1 MLVAQFSPARKEV
14 IAGLKLKS
22 FAQGQDKTKHRHLG
36 LLKNSLTEIEVHVQW
51 SVLEVLT

>member
-1 MLVAQFSPARKEV
+1 MLVARFSPARKEV